1 MLGAGPANMT
11 VIWKPVSMGHSSVM
25 NKMAL
30 RPCRFKSATAA
41 PPWLQLLLSQ
51 MTNTASPEEGHS
63 AAADGWEK
71 HSTPLALKWHSSAA
85 FEQFAPSSYTV
96 RRCIHQCA
104 CERTLSV
111 HVRVY
116 QW

>member
-1 MLGAGPANMT
+1 MTPCLGLLTRHRSAGDRWGCVGGRACEYDGYLEA
-11 VIWKPVSMGHSSVM
+11 SEHGHSSVM

-51 MTNTASPEEGHS
+51 MTNTASPDEGHS
-63 AAADGWEK
+63 AAADGREK
-71 HSTPLALKWHSSAA
+71 HSTPLAMKWHSSAA

-96 RRCIHQCA
+96 RR
-104 CERTLSV
+104 
-111 HVRVY
+111 
-116 QW
+116 